1 MKKSARFI
9 LITAAAAAFVL
20 GNIACTEEN
29 DDVCD
34 AALCN
39 QQCLAA
45 GHLVGRCNDNAC
57 ECLGTADA
65 DAEAEPE
72 MIDVIDVGADPDLDT
87 LADIEVDP
95 DIVEVTDVPA
105 EDVPGDSTASCDG
118 IDMAAMAGIYSG
130 TFMGFIHFIDDYPM
144 SGNVFFTLTP
154 AAGESWTF
162 DGSMYGTAE
171 GGYVWSSGV
180 QGTADCGGLAGAF
193 YDGTV
198 TIGIEVYHFSGTME
212 SGFTPYIFTPGT
224 FEGVCDDLPV
234 ITGDGSW
241 SANHI

>member
-1 MKKSARFI
+1 MNFI
-9 LITAAAAAFVL
+9 LMAAAVAILAA
-20 GNIACTEEN
+20 GGIACTGEEA
-29 DDVCD
+29 DLCD
-34 AALCN
+34 RELCN
-39 QQCLAA
+39 QQCQAA
-45 GHLVGRCNDNAC
+45 GHLVGVCYNNVC

-72 MIDVIDVGADPDLDT
+72 MIDVIDAGADPDLDT

-105 EDVPGDSTASCDG
+105 EDVLSDYSASCDG
-118 IDMAAMAGIYSG
+118 IDTAAMAGIYSG
-130 TFMGFIHFIDDYPM
+130 TFMGFIHFIEDYPM

-171 GGYVWSSGV
+171 GGYIWSSGV
-180 QGTADCGGLAGAF
+180 QGIADCGRLSGAF

-198 TIGIEVYHFSGTME
+198 TIESVDYHFSGTME
-212 SGFTPYIFTPGT
+212 SGFMPYIFTPGT
-224 FEGVCDDLPV
+224 FEGVCDDLPI

>member
-1 MKKSARFI
+1 MRKSMKFV
-9 LITAAAAAFVL
+9 LMTAAVAVL
-20 GNIACTEEN
+20 AVGSIACTEKE
-29 DDVCD
+29 DELCD
-34 AALCN
+34 STLCN

-45 GHLVGRCNDNAC
+45 GHLVGVCKNNVCD
-57 ECLGTADA
+57 CLGTAEP

-72 MIDVIDVGADPDLDT
+72 TIDIIEVDPDVWLDT

-105 EDVPGDSTASCDG
+105 EDVISDSTVSCDG
-118 IDMAAMAGIYSG
+118 IDTAAVAGIYSG

-171 GGYVWSSGV
+171 GGYIWSSGV
-180 QGTADCGGLAGAF
+180 QGSADCGGLSGAF

-198 TIGIEVYHFSGTME
+198 TFDSVDYSFSGTME
-212 SGFTPYIFTPGT
+212 SGFMPFVFTPGT
-224 FEGVCDDLPV
+224 FEGICDDLPI